1 MRQVH
6 IEDAETLA
14 VALKQEISRS
24 EDARYDHRLHGL
36 LLICQGMTI
45 QAVSHYLG
53 QARRTVQ
60 YWVDRFRADGLAGL
74 RERPRSGRPA
84 QLSRQQRAAIGR
96 DLRRSPRD
104 LGYEQ
109 NGWDGRLLSH
119 HLALRYGVQLQVRQ
133 CQRLFHELG
142 FRLRKPRSVVAG
154 ADPQAQ
160 AAFKK
165 LRRYRLDPRVDLWFL
180 DECHFQQHG
189 SRARLWV
196 PPETK
201 TPVLYHAYP
210 QEHRLLR
217 GATPGGWHFPGPV
230 GQPLQR

>member
-1 MRQVH
+1 MRRVH
-6 IEDAETLA
+6 IEDAETLV

-60 YWVDRFRADGLAGL
+60 YWADRFRVDGLDGL
-74 RERPRSGRPA
+74 REQPRSGRPA
-84 QLSRQQRAAIGR
+84 QLSRRQRAAIGR

-109 NGWDGRLLSH
+109 NGWDGPLLSH

-142 FRLRKPRSVVAG
+142 FRLRKPRSLAAD
-154 ADPQAQ
+154 ADPPGPGGL
-160 AAFKK
+160 K
-165 LRRYRLDPRVDLWFL
+165 
-180 DECHFQQHG
+180 
-189 SRARLWV
+189 
-196 PPETK
+196 K
-201 TPVLYHAYP
+201 TPAVSL
-210 QEHRLLR
+210 
-217 GATPGGWHFPGPV
+217 
-230 GQPLQR
+230 